1 LQQRTDDVGSAS
13 QAASEHVRAFGD
25 TLEDQSN
32 QLNARSDEASVR
44 LQYVGGDLQNRSTEL
59 SLAVDKAAKLIG
71 LTTNA
76 LRRHSEELT
85 LSSAQA
91 MNHVDIVSETLKERA
106 AELDGVSER
115 ATSHLRAAGQ
125 GLRQQAQELSSLSNS
140 AKSQVDDVAD
150 TLHLRGEQVSHVSD
164 DAVMRLNQV
173 GDHLS
178 KRSDAAAE
186 AANYNALKL
195 EQIADFLRRHVQET
209 HLSVTEV
216 TGGMEEG
223 HLKLRDRL
231 MELKSNYQDA
241 ERNLASL
248 NETLVAQSDTV
259 NTVSENA
266 ISKVNGWERV
276 VKQRISEFGA
286 ASEKVSKQSASTT
299 KSMAQQT
306 SRLQEATED
315 AKNVMLEIK
324 AQTETL
330 SVEDFLRDATF
341 ILEKLQSLAVD
352 MNRLLETTVSEED
365 WQRFNR
371 GEKGVFVR
379 KLLGFREK
387 AKLAAIRG
395 RYQEDTQ
402 FRDYVS
408 NYMNQFEGL
417 LQNAKKRDHQ
427 GVLGT
432 TFLASDIGKVY
443 MLLSQALGR

>member
-1 LQQRTDDVGSAS
+1 
-13 QAASEHVRAFGD
+13 
-25 TLEDQSN
+25 
-32 QLNARSDEASVR
+32 
-44 LQYVGGDLQNRSTEL
+44 
-59 SLAVDKAAKLIG
+59 
-71 LTTNA
+71 
-76 LRRHSEELT
+76 
-85 LSSAQA
+85 

-195 EQIADFLRRHVQET
+195 EQIADFLRRHAQET
-209 HLSVTEV
+209 HESVTEV

-266 ISKVNGWERV
+266 ISKVNGWDRV

-286 ASEKVSKQSASTT
+286 ASEKVSNQSAATT

-352 MNRLLETTVSEED
+352 MNRLLETSVSEED
-365 WQRFNR
+365 WKRFNR

-387 AKLAAIRG
+387 AKLAAIRD